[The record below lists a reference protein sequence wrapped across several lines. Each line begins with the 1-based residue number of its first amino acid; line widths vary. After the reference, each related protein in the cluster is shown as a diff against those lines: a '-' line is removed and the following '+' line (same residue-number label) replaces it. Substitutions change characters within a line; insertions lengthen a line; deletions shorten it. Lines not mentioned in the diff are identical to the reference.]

1 MRRRLRIRKRL
12 KLNRLNARKTFAEQ
26 GRRASKTGSYNVCL
40 ISAGL
45 TDPFP
50 G

>member
-1 MRRRLRIRKRL
+1 
-12 KLNRLNARKTFAEQ
+12 LNARKAFAKQ
-26 GRRASKTGSYNVCL
+26 GRRATKTDNYNICL